1 MIDPYV
7 EFWGSDEH
15 ADIDYGVFP
24 RARMHRKGWD
34 QRLAALR
41 VGRHICFGK
50 GGGGGNAPTPDPQI
64 GQAALQEAQTG
75 QHWLDFATQQFNI
88 GNARQSELDDLT
100 KQVTQQQLGT
110 QAQQNQWA
118 QQDRARYTGTFEPL
132 QDQYIQQAKDYN
144 TPAKQQEMA
153 AEAVSDQQQ
162 AARQAN
168 DANTRSMASMGIN
181 PASGRFQGITRA
193 QNTLNSLNAA
203 GAANNAR
210 QAVRDKGLALE
221 ADAINMGNGLPTSA
235 ASSAGI
241 GLNAGNSAVG
251 NAGAANANWRSNVGI
266 MGQGYSG
273 AMQGYQGQGSLLNSE
288 YGNQLAGWSA
298 QQQASSANSAG
309 LMGGIGSIAGA
320 GIMAF

>member
-34 QRLAALR
+34 QRLAAIK

-50 GGGGGNAPTPDPQI
+50 GGSSSSPTPDPQI

-75 QHWLDFATQQFNI
+75 KDWLNFANQQFQV
-88 GNARQSELDDLT
+88 GNQRQADMDALT
-100 KQVTQQQLGT
+100 HQVTQQQLDT
-110 QAQQNQWA
+110 QTQQTQWA
-118 QQDRARYTGTFEPL
+118 SQDRARYQNVFEPI
-132 QDQYIQQAKDYN
+132 QDQYVKQAQDY
-144 TPAKQQEMA
+144 ASVGKQNEMA
-153 AEAVSDQQQ
+153 AEAAADQQQ

-193 QNTLNSLNAA
+193 QNTLTALNTA

-210 QAVRDKGLALE
+210 EQTRQTGLSLE
-221 ADAINMGNGLPTSA
+221 ASAANMGNGLPASASA
-235 ASSAGI
+235 AAGL
-241 GLNAGNSAVG
+241 GLNAGSSAVG
-251 NAGAANANWRSNVGI
+251 NTNVANENWRSNVGI
-266 MGQGYSG
+266 MSQGFGG
-273 AMQGYQGQGSLLNSE
+273 AMQGYQGQGSLLNQQ
-288 YGNQLAGWSA
+288 YGNQIAGWSA
-298 QQQASSANSAG
+298 QQQASAANSSG
-309 LMGGIGSIAGA
+309 LMSGIGTIAGA